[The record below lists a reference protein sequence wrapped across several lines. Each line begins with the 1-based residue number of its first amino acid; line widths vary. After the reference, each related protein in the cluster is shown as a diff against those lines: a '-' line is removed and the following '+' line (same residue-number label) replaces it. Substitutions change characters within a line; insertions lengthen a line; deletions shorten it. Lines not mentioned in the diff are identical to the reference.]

1 MEKRNLP
8 NAEISDLCLGLSILY
23 HSGVGLSDGLLLLA
37 GEQKGESAQLM
48 KELAD
53 RIDEGATLSDAISA
67 SGRFPVYVS
76 GLLRVGEEAG
86 RTEEAL
92 GALARYYE
100 DRARLDR
107 RIRSALLYPSLLLLI
122 MLAVVVV
129 LLVEVLPVFDD
140 VYAGLG
146 GHLTGV
152 AGGLLQFGRLL
163 KSAMPLLLLLLLLAV
178 AGLTL
183 FSASHSFR
191 ERVLGWWRGRF
202 GDRGITR
209 RLSTARFAQS
219 LSMGMSSGLPVEEAM
234 ALGAQLLEDVPAT
247 QRRCQTCLALLDEG
261 RPLAAAM
268 AETELLP
275 RAECRLLE
283 LGLRSGSGDTTM
295 ETITRR
301 LTEESEA
308 ALEDKVAQVEPALVV
323 VTSVLVGLIL
333 LSVML
338 PLLHIMT
345 AIG

>member
-23 HSGVGLSDGLLLLA
+23 HSGVGISDGLLLLA